1 MSFEKGIPGKSA
13 YSLNHQ
19 CPGRGDRKTGQVKI
33 VLKEEDA
40 MIPQNEAAPQ
50 ISITNVE
57 NNISNYQNN
66 SDESQVYL

>member
-1 MSFEKGIPGKSA
+1 
-13 YSLNHQ
+13 
-19 CPGRGDRKTGQVKI
+19 
-33 VLKEEDA
+33 

-66 SDESQVYL
+66 SMNPKYTFDSFVIGENNRFAHAACVAVSEAPLNVM